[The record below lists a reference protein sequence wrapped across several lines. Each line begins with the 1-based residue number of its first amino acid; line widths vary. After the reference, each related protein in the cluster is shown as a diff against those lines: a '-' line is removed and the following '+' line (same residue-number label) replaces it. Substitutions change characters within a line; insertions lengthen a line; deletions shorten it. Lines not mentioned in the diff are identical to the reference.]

1 MFQCLDCNYKSNRK
15 YNLQLHYKNKHKK
28 EVKANEIEKYTNVNP
43 VERNVNSKQI
53 NVNIETKNLVLE
65 KTNVNPVERN
75 VNLKKNENLKI
86 ILECEK
92 KCPILPM
99 DLTCNEVLDVDKNEK
114 LKIIFEC
121 EKCQKKFKTNQ
132 GLKRHNCN
140 GVSNPLEC
148 QYCHLMLSCSS
159 AKSRHIKICKIKQ
172 AQIIVK
178 EYETKNNIVN
188 HNISST
194 TNQQQNNMVINYNFY
209 NGKNLIDYE
218 SDDDKYDITKIC
230 NFGEERT
237 EYIGD
242 DMMKRMALQLNV
254 RKLIELKHFN
264 KEHPENHNIR
274 KNDDKSLKVLIN
286 NEWKVESKNEIMNQ
300 IFNKSKAELYLCSL
314 EKIFNKELGEM
325 ATDEKISQWLEYE
338 KKSKKKVIEFI
349 EIQITEILKKRRK
362 ELGLMLEEKRLIG
375 M

>member
-28 EVKANEIEKYTNVNP
+28 EVKAGELERTTNVNNLAG
-43 VERNVNSKQI
+43 NVNNLAG
-53 NVNIETKNLVLE
+53 NVNQKNNIEI
-65 KTNVNPVERN
+65 
-75 VNLKKNENLKI
+75 ENLNFV
-86 ILECEK
+86 CK
-92 KCPILPM
+92 KCH
-99 DLTCNEVLDVDKNEK
+99 KS
-114 LKIIFEC
+114 FSRAY
-121 EKCQKKFKTNQ
+121 
-132 GLKRHNCN
+132 GLNKHLESCN
-140 GVSNPLEC
+140 GIIDNLEC
-148 QYCHLMLSCSS
+148 QYCHKIFASRQT
-159 AKSRHIKICKIKQ
+159 KSKHIKICKIKQ
-172 AQIIVK
+172 AQIIIRENEEEVR
-178 EYETKNNIVN
+178 NNI
-188 HNISST
+188 T
-194 TNQQQNNMVINYNFY
+194 TLNQQQNNMVINYNFY

-314 EKIFNKELGEM
+314 EKLFNKELGEM

>member
-1 MFQCLDCNYKSNRK
+1 MFQCLDCSFNTKRK
-15 YNLQLHYKNKHKK
+15 FNLQEHYKRKHKK
-28 EVKANEIEKYTNVNP
+28 EVKANEIEKYTNIVRS
-43 VERNVNSKQI
+43 ERNIAK
-53 NVNIETKNLVLE
+53 IETNIAKIETNIAKNE
-65 KTNVNPVERN
+65 TNIAT
-75 VNLKKNENLKI
+75 KKNENLKF

-92 KCPILPM
+92 KYPILPM
-99 DLTCNEVLDVDKNEK
+99 DLTSNKVVDVDKNVK

-121 EKCQKKFKTNQ
+121 EKCEKKFKTNQ
-132 GLKRHNCN
+132 GLKRHKCN

-148 QYCHLMLSCSS
+148 QYCHKILATAQS
-159 AKSRHIKICKIKQ
+159 KYHHIKTCKIKQ
-172 AQIIVK
+172 AQIIIK
-178 EYETKNNIVN
+178 ENEEEVRNNI
-188 HNISST
+188 T
-194 TNQQQNNMVINYNFY
+194 TLNQQQNNMVVNQYNIY
-209 NGKNLIDYE
+209 TSKNAKVDYE
-218 SDDDKYDITKIC
+218 SDDEKYDITKIC

-362 ELGLMLEEKRLIG
+362 ELGLILEEKRLIG